1 MTFEEFREDYPGFDW
16 DNREI
21 VFTFK
26 DNAKVIIWNENSL
39 YRTIAQKYFTYVV
52 ANWTHTQN
60 VMVVVLHK
68 NERKDKKM
76 TKREKEIR
84 RVILLNC
91 LFDEEKRRT
100 KIEQEAERLHIAGRP
115 DKAAK
120 VLNEL
125 DDSII
130 IELRERLKKLDEE
143 PDETT
148 PSEEPEQ
155 GKQAAEAEE
164 VDPEARKRI
173 LKLCEKN
180 PRIIRGNFIFYQDKE
195 ARTVTKKIITDLLEI
210 KPLTTAKATAILE
223 DAADI
228 LKEAAAKRTF

>member
-16 DNREI
+16 DNGEI

-143 PDETT
+143 PEEKKIVFSEPRKVFREEKTFLYKEEDGRQGFAFANNFSIEMQANGIRSEKTAKALRKLLDTT
-148 PSEEPEQ
+148 AQ
-155 GKQAAEAEE
+155 EA
-164 VDPEARKRI
+164 
-173 LKLCEKN
+173 
-180 PRIIRGNFIFYQDKE
+180 
-195 ARTVTKKIITDLLEI
+195 KKII
-210 KPLTTAKATAILE
+210 
-223 DAADI
+223 AAD
-228 LKEAAAKRTF
+228 